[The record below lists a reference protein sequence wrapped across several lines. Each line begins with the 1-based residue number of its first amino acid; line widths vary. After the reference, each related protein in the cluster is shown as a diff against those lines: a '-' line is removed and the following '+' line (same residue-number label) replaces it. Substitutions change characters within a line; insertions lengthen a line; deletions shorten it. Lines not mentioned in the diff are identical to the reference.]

1 MSFMTRRF
9 LGGRTVIFIYKQ
21 IHIDY
26 AVLETDHNDQTCVVL
41 GGNCKDPGLLQD
53 T

>member
-1 MSFMTRRF
+1 MTRRF
-9 LGGRTVIFIYKQ
+9 LGGRTVIFIYK
-21 IHIDY
+21 
-26 AVLETDHNDQTCVVL
+26 LEADHNDQTCVVL